1 MFSSLRVPLALA
13 FFCTIAL
20 TLALAEMVLL
30 GGVRQTY
37 LDNAQAS
44 LERDCGF
51 VANLMRRHMDQT
63 LLSPAA
69 RKMITDEMAQLSV
82 NMSGSMCIVNWRGD
96 ILEDSAHRKG
106 QNVSQRPEVDAALH
120 GTSGLRLGDLETDP
134 TMYVAVPMLA
144 QKKIAGAIYASRS
157 LSDLQLTLMQLR
169 TRFYELALVVLLG
182 GMGLSLLLARWLTRP
197 LRRLTAAVKR
207 FGEGHLDERID
218 IRSRDET
225 AILTRAFN
233 SMADNLEAQQQTL
246 MRFVSD
252 ASHELKTPLASLRSL
267 IEALE
272 AGAPRE
278 QFLGLIHRDLD
289 RMERLVANLLD
300 LHRLE
305 QSALKFH
312 LEPLDLKPFL
322 QELAEEHGALL
333 VEPCCLTVE
342 TDADRLHQ
350 VVTNLLVNARRAAPE
365 GTVRIGVGE
374 GQLWVEDDGVGI
386 AAEDLPHLFDR
397 FYRVDSARSR
407 HQGGTGLGLAI
418 SKGLVEGM
426 GGTLRAHSAGPGQGA
441 RFTLEFNSRSGPRP
455 AATREP

>member
-13 FFCTIAL
+13 FFFIIAL
-20 TLALAEMVLL
+20 TLALAETVLL

-37 LDNAQAS
+37 LDNAQAA

-63 LLSPAA
+63 MLSPAA

-82 NMSGSMCIVNWRGD
+82 NMSGSMCIVNWHGD

-106 QNVSQRPEVDAALH
+106 QNVAARVEVDEALH
-120 GTSGLRLGDLETDP
+120 GRPGLRLGDLESDP

-144 QKKIAGAIYASRS
+144 QNKIVGAIYGSRS
-157 LSDLQLTLMQLR
+157 LSDLQLTLVQLR
-169 TRFYELALVVLLG
+169 LRFYELALAALLG
-182 GMGLSLLLARWLTRP
+182 GMGLSLLLARWLTHP

-207 FGEGHLDERID
+207 FGAGHLDERLTLD
-218 IRSRDET
+218 GRDET

-233 SMADNLEAQQQTL
+233 AMADSLEAQQQTL

-278 QFLGLIHRDLD
+278 QFLGMIHRDLD

-305 QSALKFH
+305 QAALKFQ
-312 LEPLDLKPFL
+312 LQDVELRPFL
-322 QELAEEHGALL
+322 QELAEEHGAELL
-333 VEPCCLTVE
+333 EPCAGTVE
-342 TDADRLHQ
+342 ADADRLHQ
-350 VVTNLLVNARRAAPE
+350 VLTNLLVNARRAAPE
-365 GTVRIGVGE
+365 GRVSIGVGQ
-374 GQLWVEDDGVGI
+374 GQIWVEDDGVGI
-386 AAEDLPHLFDR
+386 APEHLPRLFDR
-397 FYRVDSARSR
+397 FYRVDGNRSR
-407 HQGGTGLGLAI
+407 QQGGTGLGLAI

-426 GGTLRAHSAGPGQGA
+426 GGRLLVSSPGPGKGA
-441 RFTLEFNSRSGPRP
+441 RFTVELRTKS
-455 AATREP
+455 EPGLPTTLGA